1 MARGSA
7 RPLLART
14 NGRLYGA
21 RSCSR
26 HDPQRHSDSKARE
39 AESLDAKTTYE
50 VMRREGQKELAR
62 RTLQQT
68 LKLIAGDS
76 SLNEASKQW
85 MTKVEQAKLE
95 QLRP

>member
-1 MARGSA
+1 MRLVVYAYPNSA
-7 RPLLART
+7 NAADGLA
-14 NGRLYGA
+14 
-21 RSCSR
+21 
-26 HDPQRHSDSKARE
+26 
-39 AESLDAKTTYE
+39 DAYIAA
-50 VMRREGQKELAR
+50 GQKELAR
-62 RTLQQT
+62 TTLQQT